1 MLDKSCINEHY
12 NIARYL
18 VLKILQLAC
27 ILTFMKVRSPS
38 IIFYSFR
45 KVLSLHVFNT

>member
-1 MLDKSCINEHY
+1 MLDKRCVNERY

-38 IIFYSFR
+38 IMFYSFR